1 MSIGSSPLQE
11 TENIMPQQ
19 NFSRFLST
27 AIVLSALVLLPGLS
41 AFAATIVVY
50 GASGRVGDI
59 IVNEALNR
67 GHDVIGVSRNPATL
81 TNYSPKFSAV
91 AGDVTQLDS
100 VLKVIPDAD
109 VVIFSL
115 RGIGPD
121 NTPES
126 ATVSIAAETY
136 LRAAEQLGDSAP
148 HVIQVS
154 GGTTLWTN
162 GVWGL
167 DDPTLEA
174 GTARHGGYFGHWRAI
189 EAYRASTG
197 VKWTVMTPPP
207 GAMSPAGRT
216 GEYRLGENDILFN
229 AEGESFISTEDFAA
243 AIIDEAET
251 GQSMGK
257 RVTVGPLY

>member
-1 MSIGSSPLQE
+1 
-11 TENIMPQQ
+11 
-19 NFSRFLST
+19 
-27 AIVLSALVLLPGLS
+27 VLLPGLS
-41 AFAATIVVY
+41 AIAATVVVY

-59 IVNEALNR
+59 IVNEALSR
-67 GHDVIGVSRNPATL
+67 GHEVIGVSRNPATL
-81 TNYSPKFSAV
+81 MNDHPQFSAV

-100 VLKVIPDAD
+100 MLEIIPDAD
-109 VVIFSL
+109 VVILSL
-115 RGIGPD
+115 RGIGP
-121 NTPES
+121 NNAPEE
-126 ATVSIAAETY
+126 ATVSIAAETF
-136 LRAAEQLGDSAP
+136 LQAADRLGDAAP

-154 GGTTLWTN
+154 GGTTLWAD

-167 DDPTLEA
+167 DDPTLEP

-189 EAYRASTG
+189 EIYRASVG

-216 GEYRLGENDILFN
+216 GEYRLGEDDILFD

-251 GQSMGK
+251 RASMGK
-257 RVTVGPLY
+257 RVTVGPLYE